1 MLTFA
6 QTLNPPS
13 FILISADS
21 LRYDVFRQRYTDDY
35 PRVSKSKEILIYD
48 QFGHRIQHL
57 ENDIVSGC
65 ASIWRSKVTQKA
77 SLLGVE
83 APCPIYR

>member
-57 ENDIVSGC
+57 ENDIESRCINMEVESYPKGF
-65 ASIWRSKVTQKA
+65 ASW
-77 SLLGVE
+77 G
-83 APCPIYR
+83 

>member
-6 QTLNPPS
+6 QPLNPPS

-57 ENDIVSGC
+57 QNDIESRCINMEVESYPKGF
-65 ASIWRSKVTQKA
+65 ASW
-77 SLLGVE
+77 G
-83 APCPIYR
+83 